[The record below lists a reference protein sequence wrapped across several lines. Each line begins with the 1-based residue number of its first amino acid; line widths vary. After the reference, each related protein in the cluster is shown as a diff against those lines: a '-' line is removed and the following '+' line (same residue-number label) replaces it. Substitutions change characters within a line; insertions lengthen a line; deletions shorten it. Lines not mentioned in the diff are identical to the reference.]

1 MKSEQSQR
9 QIMDYRKEQVMA
21 VAAPPPMNDPF
32 YAPVVLKEGE
42 VDPLDAFMQN
52 LDGPD
57 KKKKSKKKDKQDAQ
71 TIDDVRQGYGA
82 GAYEALKPKNAMLKK
97 KLTILTQF

>member
-1 MKSEQSQR
+1 MVGPRARRIRPATLTAPAPAAGSGATNGDAEGEKASNVGGEKASN
-9 QIMDYRKEQVMA
+9 A

-52 LDGPD
+52 LDGQD
-57 KKKKSKKKDKQDAQ
+57 KKKKSKY
-71 TIDDVRQGYGA
+71 TS
-82 GAYEALKPKNAMLKK
+82 LKL
-97 KLTILTQF
+97 LCITQL